1 MSKTLLLADDS
12 VTIQKVVGISFANED
27 VRIVTV
33 DNGDDAVTRAREIQ
47 PDIVL
52 ADVVMPGLSGYDVCA
67 ALKEDPALSSVPVLL
82 LTGTFE
88 TFDEDR
94 AARVGA
100 DGHITKPFEA
110 HALVELVNGRLAGA
124 PATAERTEPAASE
137 RGTAPVAEPEPFDFL
152 EPEQTTLPRAGSGS
166 GQRSP
171 APAEEDP
178 FGFADAPL
186 DAPDLDA
193 EPDGL
198 DDLGNDATEAR
209 TTILIENPDAAAA
222 EVAETAPPVD
232 AVEPSA
238 SEDELTR
245 LVLPDAEPLEQAPP
259 SLDADPDP
267 VLDAEPDPVLD
278 VEPEPLL
285 DAEPEPLSAAEP
297 ELLPEAEAAP
307 APETAAE
314 PDPLDGVFD
323 PVPADALAAPPA
335 SSAYDVDS
343 PDEDDPFRT
352 RVIEDVEAAEG
363 DDVLHSVAEP
373 IFEDELSEAAALDLP
388 APGDEPSAETPASE
402 TPEWAPS
409 TSSEPSA
416 EPQDSATPVAGAEV
430 SPALQEQMHE
440 ALEKI
445 AWEAFG
451 DLSERIVREAVDRI
465 EQVAW
470 DVMPRL
476 AETLIREEIRKLKGE
491 E

>member
-33 DNGDDAVTRAREIQ
+33 DNGDDAITRAREIR

-52 ADVVMPGLSGYDVCA
+52 ADVVMPGKSGYDVCA
-67 ALKEDPALSSVPVLL
+67 ALKEDPALSGVPVLL

-110 HALVELVNGRLAGA
+110 HALVELVNARLAGA
-124 PATAERTEPAASE
+124 PAATERTQSPASE

-152 EPEQTTLPRAGSGS
+152 EPEQTTLPRPRSGS
-166 GQRSP
+166 GQRIAAES
-171 APAEEDP
+171 EEDP
-178 FGFADAPL
+178 FGFAAEPL

-193 EPDGL
+193 LPDDGIDDL
-198 DDLGNDATEAR
+198 ENDGIDDLGNDATEAR
-209 TTILIENPDAAAA
+209 TTILIENPDAAAD
-222 EVAETAPPVD
+222 VAETAPPIE
-232 AVEPSA
+232 ALEPDTD
-238 SEDELTR
+238 EDELTR
-245 LVLPDAEPLEQAPP
+245 LVLPEAEPE
-259 SLDADPDP
+259 SL
-267 VLDAEPDPVLD
+267 LDAEPDPLD
-278 VEPEPLL
+278 
-285 DAEPEPLSAAEP
+285 D
-297 ELLPEAEAAP
+297 
-307 APETAAE
+307 
-314 PDPLDGVFD
+314 VFD
-323 PVPADALAAPPA
+323 PVLDDVADAPPA
-335 SSAYDVDS
+335 SAAYDVAS
-343 PDEDDPFRT
+343 PDEEDPFRT

-363 DDVLHSVAEP
+363 DDGVFQSLAEP
-373 IFEDELSEAAALDLP
+373 IFEDELSDAAALDLP
-388 APGDEPSAETPASE
+388 PPGAESMAESLVAEAPEWPASA
-402 TPEWAPS
+402 APAAGVEI
-409 TSSEPSA
+409 SS
-416 EPQDSATPVAGAEV
+416 
-430 SPALQEQMHE
+430 ALREQMHE

-451 DLSERIVREAVDRI
+451 DLSERIVREAVERI

>member
-33 DNGDDAVTRAREIQ
+33 DNGDDAITRAREIR

-52 ADVVMPGLSGYDVCA
+52 ADVVMPGKSGYDVCA
-67 ALKEDPALSSVPVLL
+67 ALKGDPALSGIPVLL

-110 HALVELVNGRLAGA
+110 HALVELVNARLAGA
-124 PATAERTEPAASE
+124 HAPADRTQPPASE

-152 EPEQTTLPRAGSGS
+152 EPEQTTLPRARSGS
-166 GQRSP
+166 GQRVGAES
-171 APAEEDP
+171 EEDP
-178 FGFADAPL
+178 FGFDAEPL

-193 EPDGL
+193 ESDGI
-198 DDLGNDATEAR
+198 DELGNDATEAR
-209 TTILIENPDAAAA
+209 TTIVIENRGAAPAAQGAQTAQPIDALD
-222 EVAETAPPVD
+222 TD
-232 AVEPSA
+232 AD
-238 SEDELTR
+238 EDELTR
-245 LVLPDAEPLEQAPP
+245 LVLSEAEPESLLEAEPEDPEALLDAAAAPP
-259 SLDADPDP
+259 EAAAEPDLLDDVFDP
-267 VLDAEPDPVLD
+267 VLDD
-278 VEPEPLL
+278 
-285 DAEPEPLSAAEP
+285 
-297 ELLPEAEAAP
+297 EA
-307 APETAAE
+307 
-314 PDPLDGVFD
+314 D
-323 PVPADALAAPPA
+323 APPA
-335 SSAYDVDS
+335 SAAYDVAS
-343 PDEDDPFRT
+343 PDEEDPFRT
-352 RVIEDVEAAEG
+352 RVIEDVEAAEA
-363 DDVLHSVAEP
+363 DDGVFQSVADP

-388 APGDEPSAETPASE
+388 PPGSGWREGAPAPKAAPWHAGAAAEPSAEVPTGV
-402 TPEWAPS
+402 AP
-409 TSSEPSA
+409 T
-416 EPQDSATPVAGAEV
+416 AGAEI
-430 SPALQEQMHE
+430 SSALQEQMHE

-451 DLSERIVREAVDRI
+451 DLSERIVREAVERI